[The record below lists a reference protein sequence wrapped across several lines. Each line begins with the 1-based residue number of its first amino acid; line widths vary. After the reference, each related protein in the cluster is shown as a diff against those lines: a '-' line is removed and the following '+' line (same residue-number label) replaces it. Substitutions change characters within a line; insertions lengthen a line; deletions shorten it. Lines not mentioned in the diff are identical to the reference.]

1 MTNVFRLQKLNFKV
15 EYLGRI
21 KSTEIPPY
29 KTIEYL
35 IEVSKNLF
43 YPITSKIK
51 ILYNQSDIIPYSKY
65 ILGDFFKLKNQIN
78 LKIVSQNYT
87 KPQSNYL
94 NNKKFN
100 INNNLNFI
108 CPCGKDTIKFYCR
121 DCKMFICEFCKY
133 NSIHSNHRNL
143 KIDINN
149 LIDSI
154 KLYANTLANEVLIN
168 IQKTQNYSEKLEKE
182 EYNINNRNEVIKEKL
197 NKLLDNYNE
206 IISKLKIKN
215 IDKVIEKYKIASN
228 IINDEIEEILGKIYK
243 KYTKTRREMNSE
255 EFKNYFNEINQKED
269 ILNKQSVDLMAI
281 KVKYEFNERMRLIY
295 DKIELIIEKTLKGD
309 NTLNLNSQTN
319 YLYNLIL
326 KNEENKEIKEVKE
339 DNFEEN
345 EEHDSEKNEE
355 EEKNDINNKN
365 SENEEVT
372 N

>member
-133 NSIHSNHRNL
+133 NSIHSNHRTL

-154 KLYANTLANEVLIN
+154 KLYAKTLANEVLIN

-215 IDKVIEKYKIASN
+215 IEKVIEKYKLESN
-228 IINDEIEEILGKIYK
+228 ITNDEIEEILEKIYK
-243 KYTKTRREMNSE
+243 KFTKTRREMNSD
-255 EFKNYFNEINQKED
+255 EFKQYFNEISLKED

-281 KVKYEFNERMRLIY
+281 KVKYEFTEKMRLIY
-295 DKIELIIEKTLKGD
+295 DKIELIIEKTFNGD
-309 NTLNLNSQTN
+309 NVLNLNSQTN
-319 YLYNLIL
+319 YLYSLIL
-326 KNEENKEIKEVKE
+326 KNEENKNIIKDKV
-339 DNFEEN
+339 EEN
-345 EEHDSEKNEE
+345 EDNSSEKNEVH
-355 EEKNDINNKN
+355 EKDDLDYPDSQNL
-365 SENEEVT
+365 EVT
-372 N
+372 D